1 MSEKVPQRRNV
12 NSRGHVTKLLPADQ
26 TENADRASAGRTS
39 RVRERIQRRNDD
51 AQRFPQVDWTWGVIG
66 AAVVGVLCLV
76 SLVVAMASRQAPAA
90 QPTTGAAVA
99 VTFTPGPSA
108 TPDYNIRAWDGQSR
122 FTILLMGLDK
132 RPSEQGTGFRTD
144 TMILISIDPKAGQL
158 GLLSLPRDVYVPL
171 PGSSDMQQINRVF
184 ILGELERP
192 GFGPRKLADVVQYN
206 LGMPIHSYVA
216 ISFETFITAIDTIGG
231 VDIDVPTAINDPE
244 YPDMNFGYEP
254 LFIPA
259 GRIHM
264 DGKLALKYA
273 RTRHQSDDF
282 DRNKRQQQLL
292 LAVRQQALTPDVL
305 AKLAGNA
312 PGLWNS
318 VSGGVLTDL
327 KFEQLLSLA
336 WYLKDLPADKLRR
349 GAVER
354 EFILA
359 TQLDG
364 NPILTI
370 NRTNIATLLTHVFG
384 ADYNR

>member
-1 MSEKVPQRRNV
+1 VSDKDLPQRRNV

-26 TENADRASAGRTS
+26 TENANRAPAGRAS

-51 AQRFPQVDWTWGVIG
+51 ALRFPQVDWTWGVIG

-76 SLVVAMASRQAPAA
+76 SLVVAMASRQTPAA
-90 QPTTGAAVA
+90 QPTSVAAA

-108 TPDYNIRAWDGQSR
+108 TPDYNIRAWDGQAR

-144 TMILISIDPKAGQL
+144 TMILVSIDPKAGQV

-192 GFGPRKLADVVQYN
+192 GYGPRKLADVVQYN
-206 LGMPIHSYVA
+206 LGMPINSYVA

-231 VDIDVPTAINDPE
+231 VEIDVPTAINDPE
-244 YPDMNFGYEP
+244 YPDMNFGYDP
-254 LFIPA
+254 LFIPV
-259 GRIHM
+259 GKIRM

-282 DRNKRQQQLL
+282 DRNQRQQQLI
-292 LAVRQQALTPDVL
+292 LAIRQQALTPEVL

-318 VSGGVLTDL
+318 ISGGVLTDL
-327 KFEQLLSLA
+327 NFDQLLGLA
-336 WYLKDLPADKLRR
+336 WYLKDVPADKLRR
-349 GAVER
+349 GAVDR

>member
-1 MSEKVPQRRNV
+1 V
-12 NSRGHVTKLLPADQ
+12 LPADQ
-26 TENADRASAGRTS
+26 TENANRAPAGRAS

-51 AQRFPQVDWTWGVIG
+51 ALRFPQVDWTWGVIG

-76 SLVVAMASRQAPAA
+76 SLVVAMASRQTPAA
-90 QPTTGAAVA
+90 QPTSVAAA

-108 TPDYNIRAWDGQSR
+108 TPDYNIRAWDGQAR

-144 TMILISIDPKAGQL
+144 TMILVSIDPKAGQV

-192 GFGPRKLADVVQYN
+192 GYGPRKLADVVQYN
-206 LGMPIHSYVA
+206 LGMPINSYVA

-231 VDIDVPTAINDPE
+231 VEIDVPTAINDPE
-244 YPDMNFGYEP
+244 YPDMNFGYDP
-254 LFIPA
+254 LFIPV
-259 GRIHM
+259 GKIRM

-282 DRNKRQQQLL
+282 DRNQRQQQLI
-292 LAVRQQALTPDVL
+292 LAIRQQALTPEVL

-318 VSGGVLTDL
+318 ISGGVLTDL
-327 KFEQLLSLA
+327 NFDQLLGLA
-336 WYLKDLPADKLRR
+336 WYLKDVPADKLRR
-349 GAVER
+349 GAVDR